1 MKKLI
6 LIALVLMPLSAVA
19 QQKFAHINA
28 SEVFAA
34 MPETT
39 TAQTELQT
47 LQTQYQEEFQRLQD
61 ELRTKYE
68 DYQKNEATLPDA
80 TKQRRQQELQD
91 LNQRLEEFAQKS
103 EQDIQTKYQEKLAP
117 IHEKLFNAIKEVGTA
132 GGYVYVVDISAQAT
146 PILFFNETLSTDVT
160 SQVKAKLGIK

>member
-6 LIALVLMPLSAVA
+6 IFALVVLPMSAMA
-19 QQKFAHINA
+19 QKFAHINA
-28 SEVFAA
+28 TEVFKA

-39 TAQTELQT
+39 AAQTELQT
-47 LQTQYQEEFQRLQD
+47 LSTQYQEELKRLQD
-61 ELRTKYE
+61 EFRTKLE
-68 DYQKNEATLPDA
+68 DYQKNEATFPEA